1 MSVSDDLRFSMSL
14 DQKRK
19 TLSQVEIVNAHIT
32 SFDVGS
38 NLKADEEIRIED
50 VIFSRCQIGPGRF
63 EIGAGVSLSRV
74 VFDNVSSPASLVISS
89 DALLDRVV
97 LRGKP
102 KNGGLWLRPDEVFD
116 AIRSEQYRKTAA
128 NHAMKTQLM
137 LDIADYEADHIEVLG
152 IPIEK
157 VKFDESKHVV
167 VRKEMG
173 DGVDWATLGIP
184 PSSFWRICLLR
195 LHTFEVDVGIFGLPL
210 GVVQRQ
216 DAVEEIRRLRA
227 VKNSPT

>member
-74 VFDNVSSPASLVISS
+74 VFDNVSSPDSLVISS

-116 AIRSEQYRKTAA
+116 EIRSEQYRKTAA

-184 PSSFWRICLLR
+184 PGSFWRICLLR

-210 GVVQRQ
+210 GVVQRE
-216 DAVEEIRRLRA
+216 DAVEEMRRLRA